1 LKMCMLTEGL
11 IPALESAHGFAQ
23 AIKEAEHMSTDEV
36 VLINMSGRGDKDIF
50 TIADALDDAHWKT
63 FIKQKADQYHGESSG
78 SNKSATNDE
87 G

>member
-1 LKMCMLTEGL
+1 
-11 IPALESAHGFAQ
+11 
-23 AIKEAEHMSTDEV
+23 V

-63 FIKQKADQYHGESSG
+63 FIKQKADQYHRESSG

-87 G
+87 S